1 MVLKRVTITIKN
13 DILKKL
19 DKMIDG
25 KNTRNRSHAVENL
38 ILRGMSKTDL
48 DTVVIMAG
56 GDGARLRPITYEIPK
71 ALIPVGGR
79 PVLEHQI
86 NMLKK
91 FDIRNIFLAVGDD
104 YKKIFE
110 YFGNGSRFGVNIE
123 YVVEQKPLGK
133 MGSLRLLKDRIRST
147 FAVLNVDTLI
157 NPNIP
162 EIYDFHKRSEALATI
177 LLTSVKD
184 PKDFGIVSMH
194 GNQIVEF
201 MDRPSTAPTNLA
213 DASFYV
219 FEPDIL
225 KLVPKGK
232 FMTDSLFDVIK
243 KNGKVMG
250 FMHDGF
256 LFDVGIPDGYEKA
269 IKSFRSDMLKA
280 VQSKY
285 KS

>member
-1 MVLKRVTITIKN
+1 MSLKRVTITIKH

-19 DKMIDG
+19 DRMVDG
-25 KNTRNRSHAVENL
+25 KTTRNRSHAVENL

-48 DTVVIMAG
+48 DTVFIMAG

-86 NMLKK
+86 NMLKR
-91 FDIRNIFLAVGDD
+91 FDIRNVFLSVGED
-104 YKKIFE
+104 YKKIYE

-123 YVVEQKPLGK
+123 YIVEQKPLGK
-133 MGSLRLLKDRIRST
+133 MGALRLLKGRIRST

-157 NPNIP
+157 DPNIP
-162 EIYDFHKRSEALATI
+162 EIYNFHKSSEAIATI

-194 GNQIVEF
+194 GSQIIEF
-201 MDRPSTAPTNLA
+201 VSRPSSAPTNLA
-213 DASFYV
+213 DASFYIL
-219 FEPDIL
+219 EPEVL

-232 FMTDSLFDVIK
+232 VMTDGLFSVLK

-256 LFDVGIPDGYEKA
+256 LFDVGTPYGYERA
-269 IKSFRSDMLKA
+269 IKFFRHNA
-280 VQSKY
+280 
-285 KS
+285 

>member
-1 MVLKRVTITIKN
+1 MSLKRVTITIKH

-19 DKMIDG
+19 DRMVDG
-25 KNTRNRSHAVENL
+25 KTTRNRSHAVENL

-86 NMLKK
+86 NMLKR
-91 FDIRNIFLAVGDD
+91 FDIRNVFLSVGED
-104 YKKIFE
+104 YKKIYE

-123 YVVEQKPLGK
+123 YIVEQKPLGK
-133 MGSLRLLKDRIRST
+133 MGALRLLKGRIRST

-157 NPNIP
+157 DPNIP
-162 EIYDFHKRSEALATI
+162 EIYNFHKSSEAIATI

-194 GNQIVEF
+194 GSQIIEF
-201 MDRPSTAPTNLA
+201 VSRPSSAPTNLA
-213 DASFYV
+213 DASFYIL
-219 FEPDIL
+219 EPEVL

-232 FMTDSLFDVIK
+232 VMTDGLFSVLK

-256 LFDVGIPDGYEKA
+256 LFDVGTPYCYERA
-269 IKSFRSDMLKA
+269 IKFFRHNA
-280 VQSKY
+280 
-285 KS
+285 